1 MSIVVGLKHKDKVWL
16 ACDKQITAGNMKI
29 FLSGSHNKVFPV
41 IEREGVIIGGVGF
54 LRGINLL
61 ETNNVYIDEL
71 AYLKDGIDYNYMV
84 NVFPILLNKMYVDA
98 GFISANDETLSLK
111 GAVLVGVW
119 DKLYA
124 VDHDGSVIEV
134 DSYTAIGTGEELAYG
149 SISSSMDQ
157 LMALDDPNEVD
168 DDDIVA
174 ILVSAVKAASNSSTC
189 GGGIYIL
196 NSEGQEVEFK
206 F

>member
-1 MSIVVGLKHKDKVWL
+1 MSIVVGLKHKGKVWL

-29 FLSGSHNKVFPV
+29 FLSDSHNKVFPV
-41 IEREGVIIGGVGF
+41 MEREGIVVGGVGF

-61 ETNNVYIDEL
+61 EANNVYIDEL

-84 NVFPILLNKMYVDA
+84 NIFPILLNKMYVDA
-98 GFISANDETLSLK
+98 GFISAENETLSLK
-111 GAVLVGVW
+111 GSVLVGVW

-124 VDHDGSVIEV
+124 VDHDGSVIDV
-134 DSYTAIGTGEELAYG
+134 DNYMTIGTGEELAYG

-157 LMALDDPNEVD
+157 LMALDNPDEID
-168 DDDIVA
+168 DDDIIA
-174 ILVSAVKAASNSSTC
+174 ILVSAIKAASNSSTC
-189 GGGIYIL
+189 GGGVYIL
-196 NSEGQEVEFK
+196 NTEGQECQFK